1 MKVTFLGTGTSQG
14 VPVIGCQCKVCRSAD
29 PKDKRLRTSVMIEVN
44 DLVVVID
51 TGPDFRQQMLQA
63 GATNLNAILY
73 THEHRDHIAGLDDV
87 RPINF
92 LNRKSMQVYAED
104 RVLESLKQT
113 LPYAFEENK
122 YPGVPDIQ
130 LNTIPE
136 RAFEVDGI
144 PIIPIRVYHY
154 KLPVLGFRIGDFTYI
169 TDANY
174 IPEEEKNKI
183 IGTKYLVVNALRRKK
198 HISHFCLSEA
208 QELAREFSPRMTYFT
223 HMSHQM
229 GLNAEVNTE
238 LPENM
243 MLAYDGLE
251 VEME

>member
-1 MKVTFLGTGTSQG
+1 
-14 VPVIGCQCKVCRSAD
+14 
-29 PKDKRLRTSVMIEVN
+29 MIEIN
-44 DLVVVID
+44 DRVLVID
-51 TGPDFRQQMLQA
+51 TGPDFRQQMLRTEA
-63 GATNLNAILY
+63 SNLSAILY

-92 LNRKSMQVYAED
+92 LKQKAMQVFAED
-104 RVLESLKQT
+104 RVLEALKQM

-130 LNTIPE
+130 LNTIPDRE
-136 RAFEVDGI
+136 FEIDGM
-144 PIIPIRVYHY
+144 PIMPIRVYHY

-174 IPEEEKNKI
+174 IPEEEKKKI
-183 IGTKYLVVNALRRKK
+183 VGTKYLVVNALRKKK

-208 QELAREFSPRMTYFT
+208 QELAREFSPRKAYFT

-229 GLNAEVNTE
+229 GLNAEVNAE

-243 MLAYDGLE
+243 MLAYDGME
-251 VEME
+251 VEVV